1 MIQNKPNQSTSSN
14 IHYNNEE
21 VKKMNT
27 ATVIP
32 NLLSAKEVSQILKI
46 GYVKT
51 LELMRYGKIPSV
63 KLGNTYRTSEEALA
77 EWINTNLS
85 V

>member
-1 MIQNKPNQSTSSN
+1 MTKNKPNQSNSTYTYYKS
-14 IHYNNEE
+14 EE
-21 VKKMNT
+21 VPNTMNT
-27 ATVIP
+27 STIP

-63 KLGNTYRTSEEALA
+63 KLGNTYRTSETALA
-77 EWINTNLS
+77 EWINQNLTA
-85 V
+85 

>member
-1 MIQNKPNQSTSSN
+1 
-14 IHYNNEE
+14 
-21 VKKMNT
+21 MNT
-27 ATVIP
+27 STIP

-63 KLGNTYRTSEEALA
+63 KLGNTYRTSETALA
-77 EWINTNLS
+77 EWINQNLTA
-85 V
+85 